1 MGREAFCLLR
11 PAGFA
16 VSLCTGVSSIQP
28 ERETRLRS
36 RDFLRR
42 VEAEEGRLGGR
53 SRKGGNVA
61 EMEEVQIRT
70 SRRLGVFSLAA
81 SGLGAAVILAVEF
94 MRIPLLIVAVLALMF
109 SAILLL
115 VDRRVKLAFS
125 DAGMRYSRWRPSVVP
140 WHEFAGYR
148 WVKWRHQPH
157 LRLLPR
163 RPSELVAG
171 FSPYGKFNH
180 FCYGLLRM
188 PPFSIAASQLEV
200 HDSRLEELVARYLP
214 EQPAG

>member
-1 MGREAFCLLR
+1 M
-11 PAGFA
+11 
-16 VSLCTGVSSIQP
+16 
-28 ERETRLRS
+28 
-36 RDFLRR
+36 
-42 VEAEEGRLGGR
+42 
-53 SRKGGNVA
+53 A

-148 WVKWRHQPH
+148 WVKWRHQSH
-157 LRLLPR
+157 LQLLPR

>member
-1 MGREAFCLLR
+1 
-11 PAGFA
+11 
-16 VSLCTGVSSIQP
+16 
-28 ERETRLRS
+28 
-36 RDFLRR
+36 
-42 VEAEEGRLGGR
+42 
-53 SRKGGNVA
+53 
-61 EMEEVQIRT
+61 MEEVQIRT
-70 SRRLGVFSLAA
+70 SRRLGVFA
-81 SGLGAAVILAVEF
+81 LGAGGIALAVILAVEF
-94 MRIPLLIVAVLALMF
+94 MRTPLLIVAVLALIF

-125 DAGMRYSRWRPSVVP
+125 DAGIRYSRWRPSAVP

-157 LRLLPR
+157 LQLLPR

-188 PPFSIAASQLEV
+188 PPFSIAATQLEV
-200 HDSRLEELVARYLP
+200 HDSQLEELVARYLP
-214 EQPAG
+214 EHPAG